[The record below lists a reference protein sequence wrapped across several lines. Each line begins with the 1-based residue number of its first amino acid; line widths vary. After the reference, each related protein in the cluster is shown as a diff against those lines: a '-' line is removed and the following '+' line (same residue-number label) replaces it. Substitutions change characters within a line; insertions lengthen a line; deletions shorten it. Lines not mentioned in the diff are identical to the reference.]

1 MRGGDACVALEEG
14 NMFTEPGRGR
24 RTTQGVSTPHP
35 HHSRPYGT
43 SVPFSLLLP
52 DFLQVDVSRA
62 TLVESLYLILLLCLS
77 ISYSMIEVAQA
88 TFREEAEP

>member
-1 MRGGDACVALEEG
+1 MCGVGTLASPWRKGICSRNQDEGDAS
-14 NMFTEPGRGR
+14 
-24 RTTQGVSTPHP
+24 VSTPHP